1 MHTAHK
7 VSYDVNARHTTRVD
21 QALLENFISQV
32 SPRLNAF
39 ITRRTC
45 GVVAGVFVVMSV
57 VLLSDSRA
65 GPHERDREMFQLL

>member
-7 VSYDVNARHTTRVD
+7 VSYDVNASHTTRVD

-65 GPHERDREMFQLL
+65 GPPERDREMFQLL